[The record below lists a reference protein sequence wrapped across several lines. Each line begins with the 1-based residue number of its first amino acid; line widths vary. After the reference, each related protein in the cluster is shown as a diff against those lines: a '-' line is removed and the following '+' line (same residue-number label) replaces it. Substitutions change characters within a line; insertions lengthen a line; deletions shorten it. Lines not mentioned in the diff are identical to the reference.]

1 MSHNVVGRRN
11 LRNALEHKA
20 AAHPAK
26 TFVIYEENEQQQ
38 DSFTYEQFNQMVN
51 RTANGLNQ
59 LGIKKGDKVNLHL
72 TNCPEFL
79 FFWLATAKIGA
90 VMVPT
95 NPLSP
100 PDEVQHP
107 VHHSESV
114 VSVTQPNLLST
125 VQAIR

>member
-1 MSHNVVGRRN
+1 MKKMN
-11 LRNALEHKA
+11 
-20 AAHPAK
+20 
-26 TFVIYEENEQQQ
+26 VIYEENEQQQ

-95 NPLSP
+95 NPLSLTCP
-100 PDEVQHP
+100 RSLYH
-107 VHHSESV
+107 
-114 VSVTQPNLLST
+114 LLC
-125 VQAIR
+125 